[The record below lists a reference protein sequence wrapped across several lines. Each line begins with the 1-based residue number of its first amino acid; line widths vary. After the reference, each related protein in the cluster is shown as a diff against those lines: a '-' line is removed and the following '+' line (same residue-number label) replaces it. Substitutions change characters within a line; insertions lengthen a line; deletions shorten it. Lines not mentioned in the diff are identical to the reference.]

1 VDSDLQALIPP
12 GSVLRK
18 DGTIT
23 PFPDQKTLLQNYL
36 SDNPVLIGDKPTF
49 VLDKN
54 STYDQVKKLCG
65 YGNIT
70 LNLTN
75 VAPEIKAKLI
85 TISAN
90 IIDESKP
97 LDSYYFLQKLEG
109 KAKLPSLTLTE
120 YATIFPKLKKLS
132 DTIRSTTHVFQYD
145 QGKQHITSQEKYLY
159 FEKERKTKALQ
170 FLKDNDMDT
179 PENRAKIEAVKF
191 GTNYVEI

>member
-1 VDSDLQALIPP
+1 VDSDLQALIPA

-23 PFPDQKTLLQNYL
+23 PLPDNTTIINNYL
-36 SDNPVLIGDKPTF
+36 AGKEILIGEKPTL

-54 STYDQVKKLCG
+54 FTYDQVQKLCA

-75 VAPEIKAKLI
+75 IAPEIKAKLI
-85 TISAN
+85 TISAK
-90 IIDESKP
+90 IIDE
-97 LDSYYFLQKLEG
+97 G
-109 KAKLPSLTLTE
+109 LTSE
-120 YATIFPKLKKLS
+120 NYATTYPCLKKLS
-132 DTIRSTTHVFQYD
+132 DKIRSTTHVFQYD

-179 PENRAKIEAVKF
+179 LENRAKIEAVKF